1 MKLAILTP
9 SCRNPEWEYV
19 KSVLAMEEYI
29 RSNGVLGA
37 KIEFMGRLPLWQNSL
52 LPQGRQILHD
62 GAIELGMTHAL
73 WLDDDMEVPHNLM
86 DYLAR
91 HFDTPIDDSPSN
103 PKYPGIIGA
112 NYVRKDERAMYT
124 AVKGGAVISSDPPNT
139 GLQEVDDCA
148 MGCMLVDLEA
158 VKHIRPPHF
167 EILWDKKLE
176 TYRGEDRY
184 FCNKMARAGVRVY
197 IDHDVSR
204 LVEHI
209 GTCRYGYKMRKQ
221 AEVSCAIPK

>member
-37 KIEFMGRLPLWQNSL
+37 KIEFMGRMPLWRNSL

-62 GAIELGMTHAL
+62 TSISMGMTHAL
-73 WLDDDMEVPHNLM
+73 WIDDDMEVPHNLM
-86 DYLAR
+86 DYLAAR
-91 HFDTPIDDSPSN
+91 LDRPPH
-103 PKYPGIIGA
+103 PKIIGV
-112 NYVRKDERAMYT
+112 NYVRKDERAIYT
-124 AVKGGAVISSDPPNT
+124 AVHNGAVISSDPPNT

-148 MGCMLVDLEA
+148 MGCMLVDLGA

-184 FCNKMARAGVRVY
+184 FCNKMARAGVKVY

-209 GTCRYGYKMRKQ
+209 GKYRYGYKMRAAAKFGD
-221 AEVSCAIPK
+221 AHEGS